1 MSALPVGATCFPG
14 GKGSLGPRHPTIMPP
29 HPPHPPPQKE
39 SSSATRGPAH
49 CDPTSS
55 PLGNTRPHWSHVAS
69 LLLRPS
75 PDLSLTLKRRPS
87 ASATSRTRTCIA
99 CTSTPDIDIS
109 SRLVS
114 SRASPRHASDRH
126 PHHHHPPHSPLFD
139 IAVHV
144 VVSLRRLP
152 SSPSHHHPAQGH
164 IPPHDASCD

>member
-29 HPPHPPPQKE
+29 HPHPPPQKE

-55 PLGNTRPHWSHVAS
+55 PLGYTRPHWSHVAS
-69 LLLRPS
+69 LLRPS
-75 PDLSLTLKRRPS
+75 PDLSLTLKKDHLPQPHLEPVPASPAPPPS
-87 ASATSRTRTCIA
+87 TSTSTSR
-99 CTSTPDIDIS
+99 P
-109 SRLVS
+109 VS
-114 SRASPRHASDRH
+114 SRAPPRHVSDR
-126 PHHHHPPHSPLFD
+126 PPYHHHPPHSSLFD